1 MVSVFP
7 VSRVEKQKKLTIYNI
22 SFGIIPGTESP
33 LRNQTSLS
41 FRITPSALPMSP
53 SAASPHMSEDEEVED
68 NSEEEGDVADSPAVV
83 VVAAMEVCR
92 YC

>member
-1 MVSVFP
+1 
-7 VSRVEKQKKLTIYNI
+7 
-22 SFGIIPGTESP
+22 
-33 LRNQTSLS
+33 
-41 FRITPSALPMSP
+41 MSP

-83 VVAAMEVCR
+83 VVAMEVCR

>member
-1 MVSVFP
+1 M
-7 VSRVEKQKKLTIYNI
+7 
-22 SFGIIPGTESP
+22 IPGTDALTS
-33 LRNQTSLS
+33 QTNLS